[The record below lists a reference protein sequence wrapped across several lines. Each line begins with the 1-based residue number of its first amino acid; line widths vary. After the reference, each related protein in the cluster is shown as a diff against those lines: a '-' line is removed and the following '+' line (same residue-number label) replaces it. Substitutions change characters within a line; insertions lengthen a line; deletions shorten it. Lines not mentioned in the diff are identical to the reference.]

1 MNMSD
6 ILREEERWRLIAER
20 TISNLATQGRHY
32 PEGTTEM
39 MVKAALEMR
48 CNTDPLANARKG
60 LDAME
65 RVLSENERA

>member
-1 MNMSD
+1 
-6 ILREEERWRLIAER
+6 
-20 TISNLATQGRHY
+20 
-32 PEGTTEM
+32 M

-48 CNTDPLANARKG
+48 CNTDPLANVRKG